1 MNIRRIAVYAA
12 AVVCAGVCLAAV
24 EPGENIVLNGAFE
37 ADQASSPPFWNM
49 GRPEKVSWK
58 PSGGPDGKPYVS
70 IASDE
75 HDPAEATIRQYG
87 LRLVEGGKYRIS
99 AYVRTKALSTGYSGV
114 EVVNHGWYKGAG
126 AGKLP
131 PDTAGK
137 WVKLE
142 HDFTCF
148 ASKDLSLIHI

>member
-114 EVVNHGWYKGAG
+114 EVVNHRQVGEAR
-126 AGKLP
+126 A
-131 PDTAGK
+131 
-137 WVKLE
+137 
-142 HDFTCF
+142 
-148 ASKDLSLIHI
+148 